1 MNAYENTVSGMLSD
15 DYRERFKAEYQQT
28 RIRYEKLKNFCNRI
42 KAEDIR
48 VGSVR
53 PVGRTAHD
61 CPLHLLLDQQRA
73 MGEYLN
79 ILELRAVIENI
90 ELEG

>member
-42 KAEDIR
+42 EAEDICAG
-48 VGSVR
+48 VVR
-53 PVGRTAHD
+53 PVGSTAHD
-61 CPLHLLLDQQRA
+61 CPFHLLRDQQRA
-73 MGEYLN
+73 MGEYLH